1 MPTVMPTAN
10 TAITTNYHIRPN
22 QAGCHKGSL
31 PAFFSQKLRFNF
43 VEAVL
48 SGSLLFCIVI

>member
-1 MPTVMPTAN
+1 MSTAN
-10 TAITTNYHIRPN
+10 TAITTNHHIRPN

-31 PAFFSQKLRFNF
+31 PVFFSQKLRFNF

>member
-1 MPTVMPTAN
+1 MLGMAAVCSVFYWDGN
-10 TAITTNYHIRPN
+10 V
-22 QAGCHKGSL
+22 QAAFGVSGSL
-31 PAFFSQKLRFNF
+31 LAVQKLRFNF